1 MENPNALILENP
13 PLIHD
18 PLTDVLRQG
27 ARQLLAQAVEAEVAA
42 FLVQH
47 QGLRDEQGRARLVRN
62 GSLPERTV
70 QTGIG
75 PVAVQVPRVH
85 DRSGSGERLR
95 FSSGILPKYLRR
107 TASIEELI
115 PWLYLKG
122 VSTGDFQE
130 ALAALLGPGA
140 PGLSA
145 STISRLKGVWS
156 QEFDSWQRRD
166 LSGKRYVYMWVDGV
180 HFQVRLEQ
188 SKHCVLI
195 VIGATEE
202 GRKELI
208 AISDG
213 YRESEASWKEVLL
226 ELKAR
231 GLTVAPKLAVGD
243 GALGFWKALP
253 QVYAA
258 TKPQRCWV
266 HKTANVL
273 NALPKSQQPKA
284 KSALQNIWLAASRED
299 AQQAFGLFV
308 SSYQDKYP
316 KAADCLRK
324 DRDALLTFYD
334 FPAAH
339 WQHIRTTNPIESTFA
354 TIRLRTT
361 KTRNNL
367 SRETMLALVY
377 KLAQAAEKRWL
388 KLKGSDLIKDVLR
401 DVRFIDGIRARE
413 AELAA

>member
-1 MENPNALILENP
+1 MENPNALVLENP

-42 FLVQH
+42 FLAQH
-47 QGLRDEQGRARLVRN
+47 QDLRDEQGRARLVRN

-95 FSSGILPKYLRR
+95 FSSSILPKYLRR
-107 TASIEELI
+107 TASMEELI

-130 ALAALLGPGA
+130 ALAALLGPSA

-156 QEFDSWQRRD
+156 QEFDSWQQRD
-166 LSGKRYVYMWVDGV
+166 LSGKRYVYLWVDGV
-180 HFQVRLEQ
+180 HFQVRLEE

-226 ELKAR
+226 GLKAR

-258 TKPQRCWV
+258 TTPQRCWV

-299 AQQAFGLFV
+299 AQQAFSLFV

-316 KAADCLRK
+316 KAADCLNK
-324 DRDALLTFYD
+324 DRDALLSFYD

-388 KLKGSDLIKDVLR
+388 KLKGSELIEAVLR
-401 DVRFIDGIRARE
+401 DVRFIDGIRAGE